1 MRVSPETKTRLR
13 HWSNRLECPVD
24 ENAEYHNTYWCNRDL
39 IPIPADR
46 RTWTWQGYFGYWVIC
61 GVNTTAWASASSLHA
76 LGLSVQQ
83 AMGVMVG
90 VALISAIIAVLAGWP
105 GSHQYIGFTVL
116 SRASWGMRGGFWPV
130 LNRIV
135 TAIVWNGIQLY
146 WGGQAVKI
154 MLGGIIGSRWVNLRN
169 TLPASANVDTAS
181 LISFFIFLVIFL
193 PILMIPPEKL
203 QWPLRVTFVMML
215 ATMYGRP
222 NMGVRFG
229 MLAWSVSSA
238 GSIGHLMHMP
248 ATVKGSKL
256 SWAAVYALQSIIG
269 AQASG
274 CLGQSDWTRY
284 AKTHNAALLGQLVAA
299 PILICVTAVCGLLIT
314 SATNDLYGVATW
326 NPFELLLLIQQRS
339 LSPAARAGTFFAG
352 LGFFLDQLA
361 LCVILNC
368 VSGGMDIAALC
379 PKWMNI
385 RRGGYLMS
393 MISVAIVPWNY
404 VSKPTTFITVL
415 SGWSVFLSPMT
426 GIVIGDYFLVRR
438 QDYHLGDLYSGTSA
452 SAYWYTAGF
461 NWRGIIAWCIGIA
474 PTLPGFVRAVKETR
488 DDSSAWDHLYDITYF
503 YGFCSACL
511 VHAGLHWLFPGQRQ
525 TGHSDFVLREHA
537 DMVRDGEYSPSADVE
552 SQEVHPDKP
561 FG

>member
-1 MRVSPETKTRLR
+1 MRISPETKARAR
-13 HWSNRLECPVD
+13 YWSKRLECPVD

-39 IPIPADR
+39 IPIPDDR

-61 GVNTTAWASASSLHA
+61 GVNTTAWSVAASLHS
-76 LGLSVQQ
+76 LGLSVPQ
-83 AMGVMVG
+83 AMGVITG
-90 VALISAIIAVLAGWP
+90 VAIISGMIAVLAGWP

-116 SRASWGMRGGFWPV
+116 SRGSWGMRGGFWPV

-146 WGGQAVKI
+146 WGGQSVKI
-154 MLGGIIGSRWVNLRN
+154 MLGGIIGAPWVNLRN

-181 LISFFIFLVIFL
+181 LISFFVFLVIFL

-215 ATMYGRP
+215 STM
-222 NMGVRFG
+222 FG
-229 MLAWSVSSA
+229 MLAWSISAA
-238 GSIGHLMHMP
+238 GSVGHLMHMP
-248 ATVKGSKL
+248 ATAKGSKL
-256 SWAAVYALQSIIG
+256 SWAAVYSLQSIIG

-274 CLGQSDWTRY
+274 ALGQSDWTRY
-284 AKTHNAALLGQLVAA
+284 AKTPNAALFSQLIAA
-299 PILICVTAVCGLLIT
+299 PILIISTAVCGLLIT
-314 SATNDLYGVATW
+314 SATNEMYGVATW

-368 VSGGMDIAALC
+368 VSAGMDIAALA

-393 MISVAIVPWNY
+393 VISVAIVPWNY
-404 VSKPTTFITVL
+404 VTKPTTFITVL

-426 GIVIGDYFLVRR
+426 GIVIGDYFLVRGR
-438 QDYHLGDLYSGTSA
+438 DYHLGDLYCGNRS
-452 SAYWYTAGF
+452 SAYWYAAGF

-488 DDSSAWDHLYDITYF
+488 DDTIAWDHVYDMTYF
-503 YGFCSACL
+503 YGFFSACA
-511 VHAGLHWLFPGQRQ
+511 VHAGLHWLFPAPRQ

-537 DMVRDGEYSPSADVE
+537 DMVRGGECSASAEVE
-552 SQEVHPDKP
+552 SQEVHAEKAFD
-561 FG
+561 G